1 MGLLDYRLEYK
12 TKDAQFEYPEAYD
25 FFELQNQVHWLWSE
39 VPMGPDQQ
47 DWNLNLTAAE
57 KNVVGNILKSFAQ
70 TEVLVNDYWRA
81 KVAKWF
87 PKPEIAMMCA
97 AFSNM
102 EAIHTKAY
110 AYLNETLELEDYVGF
125 LEDKASKDK
134 IDLLTSSYV
143 RGVNK
148 KSIQHKKQIAR
159 SLAIFSAFTEGVN
172 LFSSFAILLSFKMRG
187 KLKKLGNIVEWSVR
201 DESMHSKAGCWLFRE
216 FCKEYPEV
224 VDDELKK
231 SIYEA
236 ARVAVELESKFIDK
250 VFEQGAIESIN
261 PDDLKNFIKNRANV
275 KLGDLGYKQNWKNI
289 DKDGLQRMAW
299 FDNATGG
306 AQSTDFF
313 DSRVTQYSRGNIDW
327 NKAYNFDMDKFVK
340 TFQEQ

>member
-1 MGLLDYRLEYK
+1 MALLDYRLEYK
-12 TKDAQFEYPEAYD
+12 NAKAEFEYPKAYD
-25 FFELQNQVHWLWSE
+25 YFELQNQVHWLWSE
-39 VPMGPDQQ
+39 VPMGPDLQ
-47 DWNLNLTAAE
+47 DWNLNLTPSE
-57 KNVVGNILKSFAQ
+57 KNVIGNILKSFAQ
-70 TEVLVNDYWRA
+70 TEVIVNDYWIG
-81 KVAKWF
+81 KVKRWF

-97 AFSNM
+97 AFGNM

-134 IDLLTSSYV
+134 IDVLTDSYV

-148 KSIQHKKQIAR
+148 KSIEYQKQIAR
-159 SLAIFSAFTEGVN
+159 SLAVFSAFTEGVS
-172 LFSSFAILLSFKMRG
+172 LFSSFAILLSFKMKG
-187 KLKKLGNIVEWSVR
+187 KLKKVGNIVEWSVR
-201 DESMHSKAGCWLFRE
+201 DESMHSQAGCWLFRE
-216 FCKEYPEV
+216 FCKEYPKV

-231 SIYEA
+231 SIYDS
-236 ARVAVELESKFIDK
+236 ARACVELECKFIDK

-289 DKDGLQRMAW
+289 DKDALARMAW

-313 DSRVTQYSRGNIDW
+313 DGRVTQYSKGNINWD
-327 NKAYNFDMDKFVK
+327 KAFDFDLKKFSQS
-340 TFQEQ
+340 F